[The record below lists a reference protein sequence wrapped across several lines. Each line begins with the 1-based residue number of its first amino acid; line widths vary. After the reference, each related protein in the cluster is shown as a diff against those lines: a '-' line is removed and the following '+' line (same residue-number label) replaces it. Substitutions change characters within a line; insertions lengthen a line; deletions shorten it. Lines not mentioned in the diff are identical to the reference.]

1 MTAKALPLVLAIGAA
16 VSLFAPASAV
26 AQGAGAPPPTGPR
39 VEMMQAFRVVSPSG
53 DSGATLQAV
62 GRKDPLVAGILSFF
76 VPGLGSFYA
85 GNSGHGIRH
94 LGIAVA
100 GAVLYVSGTD
110 CTASGTGYGTS
121 CSYSTAAQVGLG
133 VILVDWIW
141 ATVVAVNDA
150 NAHNRR
156 AGGAH
161 PAGVAGRLDVAP
173 SIVGLSN
180 GVASSRALRPVESA
194 GLQLVR
200 VEF

>member
-1 MTAKALPLVLAIGAA
+1 MTAKTLLLGLATVAG
-16 VSLFAPASAV
+16 VSLFAPV
-26 AQGAGAPPPTGPR
+26 TAGAQDADVPRLTGPR
-39 VEMMQAFRVVSPSG
+39 VALPQAFRVVSPAA
-53 DSGATLQAV
+53 DSGATHQ
-62 GRKDPLVAGILSFF
+62 VAGNKSPPLAGVLSFF

-85 GNSGHGIRH
+85 GNSGHGVRH